1 LNNADEAKNGRFTG
15 DEESRAGSEAA
26 NAEQGCDSSGGAR
39 LDDVRQQI
47 ARLEAEKQELHTTL
61 VRRQADFENFRKRV
75 ERERQSE
82 RERALAGLIEGLL
95 PVVDAFERALDSG
108 GHQALAEY
116 RKGVDLIHRQLM
128 AVLSK
133 HGLRGMKVKG
143 EKFDPHLH
151 HAVERVHTDEYEDG
165 TVIDEVQPGYYL
177 NDRVL
182 QPAMVRVAVNDEQ
195 NNPGGKD

>member
-1 LNNADEAKNGRFTG
+1 LNNADEAKDGRFTG
-15 DEESRAGSEAA
+15 DEESRAGSDAA
-26 NAEQGCDSSGGAR
+26 NADQGGDSSGGAR
-39 LDDVRQQI
+39 AEDVRQQI

-95 PVVDAFERALDSG
+95 PVVDAFERALDSE

-116 RKGVDLIHRQLM
+116 RKGVELIHRQLM
-128 AVLSK
+128 AVLEK
-133 HGLRGMKVKG
+133 RGLKSMKVKG
-143 EKFDPHLH
+143 EKFDPNLH

-177 NDRVL
+177 HDRVL
-182 QPAMVRVAVNDEQ
+182 QPAMVRVAVSDERNDSQ
-195 NNPGGKD
+195 GKD

>member
-1 LNNADEAKNGRFTG
+1 MG
-15 DEESRAGSEAA
+15 DEESRDGSEAA
-26 NAEQGCDSSGGAR
+26 SAEQEGDPSGNPEP
-39 LDDVRQQI
+39 DDPRQQI
-47 ARLEAEKQELHTTL
+47 ARLEVEKQELYNTL

-75 ERERQSE
+75 ERERRAE

-95 PVVDAFERALDSG
+95 PVVDAFERALDSE

-116 RKGVDLIHRQLM
+116 RKGVGLIHRQLM
-128 AVLSK
+128 AVLAK
-133 HGLRGMKVKG
+133 QGLKGMKVKG

-182 QPAMVRVAVNDEQ
+182 QPAMVRVAVRDERDNFGGND
-195 NNPGGKD
+195 